1 MSVGKEKSAMDKK
14 AQMKRAWEI
23 ARKAAHRFGGT
34 ASDYMYG
41 DEGAIVQAAAEAKG
55 AAPIETEWKPEY
67 ITVPEDDL
75 PIISYQTRLKGTDI
89 AGPGADGQGNYSFW
103 LLNHGK
109 GRSSDDDDLDM
120 SVYTEWE
127 NGFDFTVE
135 DIIERFMFLVKEK
148 HPTAK
153 YEDGEI
159 VYDKYEGK

>member
-1 MSVGKEKSAMDKK
+1 MDKK
-14 AQMKRAWEI
+14 AQLKRAWEI
-23 ARKAAHRFGGT
+23 AGKAARRFGGT
-34 ASDYMYG
+34 ASEYMYG
-41 DEGAIVQAAAEAKG
+41 EKGAIAQAAAEAKG

-67 ITVPEDDL
+67 IPVPEDDL
-75 PIISYQTRLKGTDI
+75 PIIKYDPYIRGTGI
-89 AGPGADGQGNYSFW
+89 AGPGSDGHGHYSFW
-103 LLNHGK
+103 VLNHGK

-120 SVYTEWE
+120 SVYTQWE
-127 NGFDFTVE
+127 DGFDFSVE

>member
-1 MSVGKEKSAMDKK
+1 MDKK

-41 DEGAIVQAAAEAKG
+41 DEGAIAQAAAEAKG

-67 ITVPEDDL
+67 IAVPEDDL
-75 PIISYQTRLKGTDI
+75 PIIGYTAYIRGTDI
-89 AGPGADGQGNYSFW
+89 AGPGSDGRGHYSFW
-103 LLNHGK
+103 VLNHGK
-109 GRSSDDDDLDM
+109 GRSPDDDDLDM
-120 SVYTEWE
+120 GVYDKWSDEA
-127 NGFDFTVE
+127 FDFSIE